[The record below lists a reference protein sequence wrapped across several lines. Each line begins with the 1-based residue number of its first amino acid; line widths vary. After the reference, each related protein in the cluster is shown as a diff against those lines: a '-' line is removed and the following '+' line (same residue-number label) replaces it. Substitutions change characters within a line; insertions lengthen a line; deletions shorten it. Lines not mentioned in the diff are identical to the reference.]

1 MKNKKLIAALLAI
14 FSVLIV
20 DQWLK
25 IYIKTS
31 FYYGEKVAVLG
42 DWFSLLFVENPGMAY
57 GWEIPFLPGDVAK
70 ILLSSFRIVAV
81 VIIAFYLRGLIK
93 KQLPTG
99 LIVSIALVFAGAL
112 GNILDSLFY
121 GLMFSAS
128 SMHNVATW
136 VPFGTGYTGVL
147 TGDVVDMLSFDLFTV
162 DLPFYGEF
170 NFFAPIFNVADFA
183 ISLGVGIILVF
194 HRKNFQKNFFNS
206 KQGDENEV
214 EEQKSQNPSEPVA
227 VQD

>member
-1 MKNKKLIAALLAI
+1 MKNKKLIAALITI
-14 FSVLIV
+14 FSVLII

-31 FYYGEKVAVLG
+31 FYYGQKMPVLG
-42 DWFSLLFVENPGMAY
+42 EWFSLLFVENPGMAY
-57 GWEIPFLPGDVAK
+57 GWEIPFLPADVAK
-70 ILLSSFRIVAV
+70 ILLSLFRIVAV
-81 VIIAFYLRGLIK
+81 VIIAVYLRGLVK

-99 LIVSIALVFAGAL
+99 LIVSIALVFSGAL

-121 GLMFSAS
+121 GLVFSGS
-128 SMHNVATW
+128 SMHSVATW

-162 DLPFYGEF
+162 DLPYYGEF

-194 HRKNFQKNFFNS
+194 HRKNFQKNFFAA
-206 KQGDENEV
+206 KEEEEKAEIEQLQDEAPASSN
-214 EEQKSQNPSEPVA
+214 
-227 VQD
+227 